1 MVDKTTDQ
9 SVANAP
15 MSKGEKL
22 FNALNYWGI
31 GWIVNTAVSVGST
44 WLIKDSKF
52 FKPKFD
58 ALVER
63 LGKGDV
69 KAAGNWRNWLTIIGL
84 SSGGFTLLVPMKK
97 IEDHKLEYVKKLD
110 EMLEG
115 PNAEAKP
122 EVKAAHDRLAQEP
135 TQGWLSLIASRATAI
150 PIIISFDKMAGN
162 HINPWSAKTAR
173 GMDTF
178 FNKGNA
184 SVVKEIEAAAARA
197 GSKGEIA
204 ATERTQTKLFD
215 YTNKDL
221 IYSGLI
227 SSLIFGFS
235 RIFSWTGIGV
245 VKHDAPTSARSTPI
259 AAFTAPEAVPTIMAA
274 PSNMPD
280 TPQPR
285 VSNIEPQGQTIS
297 NDTALTPA

>member
-84 SSGGFTLLVPMKK
+84 SSGGFTLLIPMKK

-110 EMLEG
+110 EMLDG

-122 EVKAAHDRLAQEP
+122 EVKAAHDRIAQEP
-135 TQGWLSLIASRATAI
+135 TQGWFSLLASRATAI
-150 PIIISFDKMAGN
+150 PIIISFDKMVGK

-173 GMDTF
+173 GMDKF

-184 SVVKEIEAAAARA
+184 VAVKEIEAAAARA
-197 GSKGEIA
+197 GSAGDIA
-204 ATERTQTKLFD
+204 ATERTQTKIFD

-245 VKHDAPTSARSTPI
+245 VKHDAPASSRNTATP
-259 AAFTAPEAVPTIMAA
+259 AFTAPEPTA
-274 PSNMPD
+274 PAIAPATTLD
-280 TPQPR
+280 TPQLR
-285 VSNIEPQGQTIS
+285 VSNIEPQGQAIS
-297 NDTALTPA
+297 SDTALTPA